1 MNALASPQRTTT
13 ERPSLEGTLG
23 DLRPAELLRLL
34 GTTRQTGT
42 LQVLADGPVLLT
54 FVDGAVSY
62 ATSDPQVTL
71 HDVLRGEGLVDAA
84 TWDQA
89 TRGRIDDLGDAL
101 TGAGADGAAIV
112 AVVRRVV
119 LDTVVDLA
127 LSDKG
132 RFRFASGRRHSLGDR
147 YHYPVDQLL
156 ADVDLRLRQWETMR
170 SAIPSFR
177 AVPRLLA
184 TLGDGRESVTVT
196 AADWRVLA
204 MVDGR
209 RSLDDLRGALAMTRF
224 GLGHSVA
231 NLVQAGVVE
240 FPASR

>member
-1 MNALASPQRTTT
+1 MNAVASSQRPTT

-23 DLRPAELLRLL
+23 DLRPMELLRLL
-34 GTTRQTGT
+34 GSTRQTGT

-71 HDVLRGEGLVDAA
+71 HDVLQAEGLVAA
-84 TWDQA
+84 DVWDQA
-89 TRGRIDDLGDAL
+89 TRGGTDDLGDAL
-101 TGAGADGAAIV
+101 TGAGVDGAAMV

-127 LSDKG
+127 LAEKG
-132 RFRFASGRRHSLGDR
+132 RFRFATGRRHSLGDR
-147 YHYPVDQLL
+147 YHYPIHQLS
-156 ADVDLRLRQWETMR
+156 ADVDIRLRQWETMR

-177 AVPRLLA
+177 AVPRLVAVL
-184 TLGDGRESVTVT
+184 DDDRDVVTVS

-204 MVDGR
+204 LIDGR
-209 RSLDDLRGALAMTRF
+209 RTLDELRGALATTRF

-231 NLVQAGVVE
+231 NLVHAGVVE
-240 FPASR
+240 FPSNR